1 MAETAVPDV
10 LTHYYDAARGPF
22 RSLTA
27 LPPDDANRLQAQI
40 VAEARGF
47 ASQRTPDYLAVR
59 RELEQRIR
67 RLFVAKGGC
76 PEQDT
81 PHYFIVGTC
90 DWMLTWY
97 ERPACLGV
105 PLASVDPA
113 VVSLTYGDSFP
124 AMRYPDG
131 KPWRGQVYTLGAA
144 RPHSAV
150 RAAAD
155 LECGRVVWPGPLH
168 RGAGVG
174 DATARP
180 GPAGISRALLRALA
194 RLLVVDVNA
203 HVLGHRLSTPLRV
216 ADGQID
222 AAVRPVVP
230 EIVVPVDAVRLAPV
244 EAM

>member
-76 PEQDT
+76 PERDT

-131 KPWRGQVYTLGAA
+131 KPWRGQVYTLGELPDLIA
-144 RPHSAV
+144 RFGLPQIWN
-150 RAAAD
+150 AD
-155 LECGRVVWPGPLH
+155 GSLGPDRYIEAQVWS
-168 RGAGVG
+168 
-174 DATARP
+174 DAP
-180 GPAGISRALLRALA
+180 LRALD
-194 RLLVVDVNA
+194 LL
-203 HVLGHRLSTPLRV
+203 
-216 ADGQID
+216 
-222 AAVRPVVP
+222 
-230 EIVVPVDAVRLAPV
+230 E
-244 EAM
+244 